1 MFSNTLCF
9 LFSRNVNDQ
18 VPHPYKTTCNSHFF
32 LEWKMFER
40 KTVQKIKTHVL
51 CLIAFFFFSRICAV
65 YEIMWNST
73 VQPGGQKMIIWR
85 MRIVCWIPQAKHTHT
100 QNFEHFCFSTATVVA
115 RKRLNVT
122 AYLYCLS
129 RYILIL
135 VANFSWS
142 GSAIFYFGY
151 LIILYILQSIYQ
163 LPAAPVF
170 IIFYFYSYTATR
182 NCNFIFMCF
191 MTLRLPIVWT
201 KHVAV

>member
-1 MFSNTLCF
+1 MFSNTLC
-9 LFSRNVNDQ
+9 LLSSRNVNDQ
-18 VPHPYKTTCNSHFF
+18 VSHPYKTTCNSHFF

-51 CLIAFFFFSRICAV
+51 CLIAFFFSRIRAV

-142 GSAIFYFGY
+142 GSAIFTLDISLYCTYYKVFTNYQQHQYLLYFICTVT
-151 LIILYILQSIYQ
+151 LLHVTVILFLCV
-163 LPAAPVF
+163 LW
-170 IIFYFYSYTATR
+170 
-182 NCNFIFMCF
+182 
-191 MTLRLPIVWT
+191 L
-201 KHVAV
+201 